1 MGFHRCPEGGI
12 TIGAEPM
19 SNLTPKQEAFCL
31 AYIETGN
38 ASEAY
43 RRAYNAEKM
52 KTEVIAVK
60 ACELLK
66 SGKVAVRV
74 SELQASAVKRNEIT
88 VDDLLAELE
97 EAREAALG
105 GAIKQSSAAVAAT
118 MGKAKLL
125 GLLVDKVAANVV
137 TQALPTSVNEFV

>member
-1 MGFHRCPEGGI
+1 M
-12 TIGAEPM
+12 
-19 SNLTPKQEAFCL
+19 LTPKQEAFCL

-43 RRAYNAEKM
+43 RRSYNAGNM

-66 SGKVAVRV
+66 KGNVAVRV
-74 SELQASAVKRNEIT
+74 EELRNELKERSKIT
-88 VDDLLAELE
+88 VDDLIAELE
-97 EAREAALG
+97 EARTRAF
-105 GAIKQSSAAVAAT
+105 GAVTVQSAAAVAAT

-125 GLLVDKVAANVV
+125 GYLTDNVNLNGKITVRTLAEELAELNDTHAAGH
-137 TQALPTSVNEFV
+137 

>member
-1 MGFHRCPEGGI
+1 
-12 TIGAEPM
+12 M

-43 RRAYNAEKM
+43 RRAYNAGKM
-52 KTEVIAVK
+52 KPEVIAVK

-66 SGKVAVRV
+66 SGNVSVRV
-74 SELQASAVKRNEIT
+74 SELQAAAAERSAIT
-88 VDDLLAELE
+88 VDDLIAELE
-97 EAREAALG
+97 EARAAAA
-105 GAIKQSSAAVAAT
+105 GAPNPQSAAMVAAT

-125 GLLVDKVAANVV
+125 GFLVEKVNANVV
-137 TQALPTSVNEFV
+137 TQALPASVDEFV